1 MLSQSVLRSLVVV
14 FLLLSL
20 TGCLAKVYDVRPPS
34 PQELRAISNPLPAT
48 PESTINVPVQL
59 DLSTF
64 LDTVNNET
72 VVPKKFDHW
81 GSYIK
86 NPKSGDYKY
95 YAERDEF
102 VIDPSSSYQSNGTPQ
117 GTALRDWWKGVEPSG
132 SRLSINAPLRA
143 KIGTSAHGHCGEG
156 NEGLRRGALNGHL
169 AIGLSP
175 QYGMTASVNSVTAGL
190 VDSCKLGAVEG
201 EVTQEVKT
209 QLTER
214 VKIGLS
220 QATSRLTAMT
230 IKPQVED
237 VWNTLRK
244 PIPLEPDSWLLLNV
258 DKVKHSGFSV
268 SGHIADDVMHVT
280 AKPVIVVGTE
290 PSATTTALP
299 LFDSQAGSTE
309 DYGTVSRALANRLMS
324 TGFHVVAD
332 APLDYAEL
340 SKSLT
345 SRLRGR
351 RVEQDGNL
359 VKIVAGW
366 IYGNGGNQVV
376 LRIDIAGDANGHL
389 YMVGTPEMNLL
400 TQSVYIGG
408 LQYDRAT
415 EVLLGKTA
423 SWILRTSLRELVASE
438 AVLGVSLAT
447 DRVRTMLTKALD
459 RTMSPT
465 VSIHGTIDSVQ
476 GIGVFADTKE
486 LHVRTMMDGTLDVTV
501 SGNKP

>member
-1 MLSQSVLRSLVVV
+1 MLSQSVYRSLAAVA
-14 FLLLSL
+14 LLLSV

-34 PQELRAISNPLPAT
+34 PQELRAISNPLPPT
-48 PESTINVPVQL
+48 PESTITIPVQL
-59 DLSTF
+59 DLSAF

-86 NPKSGDYKY
+86 NPKSTDYKY
-95 YAERDEF
+95 YAERDEL
-102 VIDPSSSYQSNGTPQ
+102 VIDPSSSYQANGTPQ

-132 SRLSINAPLRA
+132 SRLSLSAPFRA

-156 NEGLRRGALNGHL
+156 SEGLRRGALNSNL

-175 QYGMTASVNSVTAGL
+175 QYGMTASVNSVTASF
-190 VDSCKLGAVEG
+190 VDPCKLGGVEA

-220 QATSRLTAMT
+220 QATSRLTT
-230 IKPQVED
+230 TTVKPQMEE
-237 VWNTLRK
+237 VWNALRK
-244 PIPLEPDSWLLLNV
+244 PIPLEADSWLLLNV

-268 SGHIADDVMHVT
+268 SGHTADDVMHVM

-290 PSATTTALP
+290 PPPTAAALP
-299 LFDSQAGSTE
+299 LFESQAGSTE

-332 APLDYAEL
+332 APLNYEEL

-359 VKIVAGW
+359 VNIVAAW

-389 YMVGTPEMNLL
+389 YMVGTPETNLL
-400 TQSVYIGG
+400 TQTVYIGG

-423 SWILRTSLRELVASE
+423 NWILRTSLRELVASE
-438 AVLGVSLAT
+438 AVLGVSQAT

-476 GIGVFADTKE
+476 GIGVFADMKA